1 MRYSDDIIEEVRMK
15 NDIVDVVSQYVKLN
29 KRGST
34 YFGLCPFHNE
44 KTPSFSVTPAKQM
57 YYCFGCG
64 AGGNVFNFVM
74 EYENYTFG
82 EALKHLADRA
92 GVQLPKIEYSGEAK
106 KKAERRAALLEINK
120 LAAGYFYY
128 QLRRESGRQAHEY
141 LTGRGLSEET
151 IRKFGLGYS
160 DKYSDDLYKYL
171 KSKNYSDELLR
182 DSGLFN
188 VDERRGMYDKF
199 WNRVIFPIMDVN
211 NRVIGFGG
219 RVMGDG
225 KPKYLNSPETTIFDK
240 SRNLYG
246 LNVARTTR
254 KNYLILCEGYMDV
267 ISMHQAGFTNAVA
280 SLGTALT
287 SGHASL
293 LKRYTQE
300 VLLLYDSDDA
310 GVRAALRAIPI
321 LREAGVSSRVVNLKP
336 HKDPDEFIKALGAEE
351 FEKRLEQAM
360 DSFMFRVHMAERE
373 FPMEEPQGQNR
384 FFERCA
390 QMLLELSDELERN
403 LYIEAI
409 VKDYRSSGISVENLK
424 KRVGALAMKG
434 TPAEQRIQPKPVGAG
449 QQKKKESAAEKA
461 QKLMLTWLVTYPG
474 IFDTVE
480 KYIQPSDFVVPL
492 YRQVAEM
499 LYQQHRDG
507 DVNPARLMNAFIDS
521 EEQRE
526 VSSLFNATIHLETPE
541 EQNRAFSDAVIR
553 IKDESLKERNRTWDP
568 TDIQGLQEL
577 VKAKKELEEARK
589 ALTEKAEQQKPDPT
603 PTPTPNPNPAP
614 DTVKTVPKK
623 GTVFTDGKE
632 ISYKVTK
639 SDAKKGTVAVTGTR
653 KKRNKITIPATVT
666 KDGYTFKVT
675 EIAAKA
681 FQNNKKLTTLVLGTN
696 ISKIGTKSFYK
707 NSKLKSITFK
717 NKNAVKIGSQ
727 AFKGIKATAKV
738 TVPKKMTAKNFGKL
752 KKAMKSAG
760 KKVKYKKK

>member
-15 NDIVDVVSQYVKLN
+15 NDIVDVVSQYVKLTR
-29 KRGST
+29 RGST

-44 KTPSFSVTPAKQM
+44 KTPSFSVTPSKQM

-82 EALKHLADRA
+82 EALQHLADRA
-92 GVQLPKIEYSGEAK
+92 GVQLPKIEYSREARQ
-106 KKAERRAALLEINK
+106 KAEERAALLEINK
-120 LAAGYFYY
+120 LAARYFYY
-128 QLRRESGRQAHEY
+128 QLRRESGKTAYAY

-151 IRKFGLGYS
+151 IKKFGLGYS
-160 DKYSDDLYKYL
+160 DKFSDDLYKFL
-171 KSKNYSDELLR
+171 KSKNYSDMLLR

-188 VDERRGMYDKF
+188 VDERHGMYDKF

-225 KPKYLNSPETTIFDK
+225 KPKYLNYPETKIFDK

-321 LREAGVSSRVVNLKP
+321 LREAGVTSRVVNLRP
-336 HKDPDEFIKALGAEE
+336 HKDPDEFIKALGGEE

-360 DSFMFRVHMAERE
+360 DSFMFRVHMAQRE
-373 FPMEEPQGQNR
+373 FSMKEPQGQNR

-409 VKDYRSSGISVENLK
+409 VKDYRNYGISVEDLR
-424 KRVGALAMKG
+424 KRVNTLALKG
-434 TPAEQRIQPKPVGAG
+434 TPAEQRVQPKQTGT
-449 QQKKKESAAEKA
+449 QQKKKENAGEKA

-474 IFDTVE
+474 IFETVE
-480 KYIQPSDFVVPL
+480 KYIQPADFIVPL

-499 LYQQHRDG
+499 LYEQHVRG
-507 DVNPARLMNAFIDS
+507 DVNPARLLNSFIDS
-521 EEQRE
+521 DEQRE
-526 VSSLFNATIHLETPE
+526 VSSLFNATIHLENAQ
-541 EQNRAFSDAVIR
+541 EQDRAFADTVLR
-553 IKDESLKERNRTWDP
+553 IKEESLKDKNKNWDP
-568 TDIQGLQEL
+568 TDMQGLQEI
-577 VKAKKELEEARK
+577 VKAKKELEDLGRK
-589 ALTEKAEQQKPDPT
+589 RQQLH
-603 PTPTPNPNPAP
+603 
-614 DTVKTVPKK
+614 
-623 GTVFTDGKE
+623 
-632 ISYKVTK
+632 IS
-639 SDAKKGTVAVTGTR
+639 
-653 KKRNKITIPATVT
+653 
-666 KDGYTFKVT
+666 F
-675 EIAAKA
+675 E
-681 FQNNKKLTTLVLGTN
+681 
-696 ISKIGTKSFYK
+696 
-707 NSKLKSITFK
+707 
-717 NKNAVKIGSQ
+717 
-727 AFKGIKATAKV
+727 
-738 TVPKKMTAKNFGKL
+738 
-752 KKAMKSAG
+752 
-760 KKVKYKKK
+760 